1 MLDCKCFN
9 LCSKLRE
16 LIMHN
21 LHSDINIRVYN
32 IRNTGRYSW
41 LRHWAASRK
50 VAGSLS
56 DDVIGISH

>member
-1 MLDCKCFN
+1 
-9 LCSKLRE
+9 
-16 LIMHN
+16 MHN